1 MQRQFL
7 LVLILLLAIA
17 NPAAANR
24 VALLIGNA
32 KYQHEIALANPI
44 NDVRLLAAVFRDDL
58 KFDSV
63 ETLENAD
70 QRSLSKAVSR
80 FGEKASG
87 AEVAVI
93 YYSGHGMQSN
103 KRQNYLIPVDSKI
116 EDEHDLEASAILADK
131 LVEAV
136 SAAGIKLVILDACR
150 DAPYSYRKKGGAKGL
165 VRMNTEEKGFLIAY
179 ATEEGRTAA
188 DGKGKNSPYAKALA
202 ENLKL
207 TTLPIL
213 EMFDNVADDVSKEIR
228 GQNPTRM
235 GNLKVKTYLVSRMD
249 TKKKPDSLLWVDQ
262 ATMPQSNDSEV
273 KWVYFLQLGAFRER
287 SDAEIYQNRAV
298 LIGVDAIIAEGKSD
312 NGVLYRV
319 RVGPYSSGEAM
330 NAVRVKLSE
339 NGIDCAVARIQK

>member
-7 LVLILLLAIA
+7 LVLILLLAVA
-17 NPAAANR
+17 SPAAANR

-58 KFDSV
+58 KFDIV

-165 VRMNTEEKGFLIAY
+165 VRMNTEEKGLLIAY
-179 ATEEGRTAA
+179 ATEEGRTAV
-188 DGKGKNSPYAKALA
+188 DGKGRNSPYAKALA
-202 ENLKL
+202 ANLKL

-213 EMFDNVADDVSKEIR
+213 EMFDNVADEVSSEVR

-235 GNLKVKTYLVSRMD
+235 GNLKVKTYLVSRIFRQNRPEMALS
-249 TKKKPDSLLWVDQ
+249 PVH
-262 ATMPQSNDSEV
+262 ATNPNDNAAE
-273 KWVYFLQLGAFRER
+273 KWIYFLQPGAFREQ
-287 SDAEIYQNRAV
+287 SDAAEMRAR
-298 LIGVDAIIAEGKSD
+298 LAKIGFDAAITERTTD
-312 NGVLYRV
+312 NGVLFRV
-319 RVGPYSSGEAM
+319 RLGPYSSVETM
-330 NAVRVKLSE
+330 NVVRAKLIKK
-339 NGIDCAVARIQK
+339 GIDTAIVHNQK